1 MSIFPPYLKPQHT
14 PASDPVGTRAEL
26 FVVIICGSIPTL
38 KILYERYFTNK
49 SPSQIYISLRN
60 MVSRVSER
68 VTGSPGATK
77 NNSHMSSKHPYQK
90 HADEATFHLDERT
103 HGTDTTIVGQPTRK
117 ESWSDVE
124 SARMPDKEASTAINN
139 IKVSQSFEVV

>member
-1 MSIFPPYLKPQHT
+1 M
-14 PASDPVGTRAEL
+14 
-26 FVVIICGSIPTL
+26 VIICGSVPTL

-68 VTGSPGATK
+68 VTGSPAASK
-77 NNSHMSSKHPYQK
+77 NNTHMSIKHPYQK
-90 HADEATFHLDERT
+90 QDEATFHLDDRT
-103 HGTDTTIVGQPTRK
+103 HGTDTTIVGQSAAK
-117 ESWSDVE
+117 ESWSDLE
-124 SARMPDKEASTAINN
+124 SARMTDKEGSTTINN